1 MCGWLGIQS
10 KGEWKCGQ
18 HVDPH
23 RLCGGSAELLAGT
36 WLEEHGLRPVLCR
49 GRIWWVDEGNW
60 AQRAFSGS
68 CCAGAQLVQLLSTSS

>member
-18 HVDPH
+18 HVDAH

-36 WLEEHGLRPVLCR
+36 WLEITEWLELKGTSKPIQFYPCHGQGCHPPALLP
-49 GRIWWVDEGNW
+49 
-60 AQRAFSGS
+60 RAPS
-68 CCAGAQLVQLLSTSS
+68 